1 MNVILVSDA
10 YPPEIRAI
18 SIMVKEL
25 AEELTARGHYVTVVT
40 CWPRYN
46 LAEEERHLILSNLS
60 FENNIR
66 IIRVKTPPHKKINF
80 FIRGISELIIPFFL
94 WWRIKYIVT
103 EKVDAVIVY
112 SPPLPL
118 VYAGYM
124 VKKKYNAHFLLNIQD
139 IFPQNAIDLGI
150 MRNHL
155 LINFFEYLEN
165 KAYRSAD
172 KLTSHTESSKK
183 FLIEKKNI
191 PSEKMQII
199 PNWIDVDRYA
209 KVQRSNIFRKKYGI
223 EYKFI
228 FLFAGII
235 GPSQG
240 LDLIIRA
247 ARDIQDI
254 TAICFLF
261 VGDGSEKERLRKMVV
276 DFGLSNVIFKDFVSV
291 DDYPHLLKD
300 ADVGLVCLSSMNK
313 TPVVPG
319 KILGFMAA
327 ALPVFALLN
336 RESDGHNLIKRANCG
351 YTVDSDAPM
360 ETIKKTIL
368 NIYREKENLPSLGMN
383 GFRYAETHYSKKLCI
398 DSLVRLVLQL

>member
-1 MNVILVSDA
+1 
-10 YPPEIRAI
+10 
-18 SIMVKEL
+18 MVKEL

-112 SPPLPL
+112 SLPLPL